1 MSIKSQL
8 RSDKAAVS
16 LSLLCVAHCF
26 LAPSFIILSSAVAS
40 FTIDNEFIH
49 KFILFVA
56 VPISIYALY
65 TGYKNHKDFSY
76 IPMGIFGLIALVV
89 SRVLRWR
96 CMIRNIEIRNR
107 VSDLC
112 FPLLFLGKAS
122 KSNESQRF
130 SYTFPSQSFKK
141 R

>member
-26 LAPSFIILSSAVAS
+26 LAPSFIILSSAVVS
-40 FTIDNEFIH
+40 FRIDNEFIH

-65 TGYKNHKDFSY
+65 TGYKNHKNFTY
-76 IPMGIFGLIALVV
+76 IPMGVFGIIALFIAVILGE
-89 SRVLRWR
+89 SVLGEFGEKGLTLIGSLGVAYAHFKNHQV
-96 CMIRNIEIRNR
+96 CK
-107 VSDLC
+107 DLDC
-112 FPLLFLGKAS
+112 D
-122 KSNESQRF
+122 
-130 SYTFPSQSFKK
+130 TCHD
-141 R
+141 

>member
-26 LAPSFIILSSAVAS
+26 LAPSFIILSSAFVS

-65 TGYKNHKDFSY
+65 TGYKNHKNFSY
-76 IPMGIFGLIALVV
+76 IPMGVFGIIALFIAVILGE
-89 SRVLRWR
+89 SVLGEFGEKGLTLIGSLGVAYAHLKNHQV
-96 CMIRNIEIRNR
+96 CK
-107 VSDLC
+107 DLDC
-112 FPLLFLGKAS
+112 D
-122 KSNESQRF
+122 
-130 SYTFPSQSFKK
+130 TCHD
-141 R
+141 